1 VLSTRRFLLDD
12 TGMGQV
18 RFAVPNDPTIVG
30 TTMYFQAMVFDETV
44 AQGYA
49 FSNGLEAS
57 FGH

>member
-1 VLSTRRFLLDD
+1 
-12 TGMGQV
+12 MGQV